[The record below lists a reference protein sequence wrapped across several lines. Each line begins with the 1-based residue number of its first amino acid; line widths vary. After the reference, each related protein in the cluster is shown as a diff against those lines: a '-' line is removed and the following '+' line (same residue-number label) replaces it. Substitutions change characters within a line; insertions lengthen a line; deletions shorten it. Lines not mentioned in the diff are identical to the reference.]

1 MKTILFLFVIHSSF
15 GLWSQSTNISIEYLD
30 SSDYPEVYEQA
41 KKLWSLIERK
51 RFSQIAKRLEDGKDE
66 DKWRGSE
73 LRRRVRWMAELI
85 TENGI
90 PPCFVGQQSSLADW
104 SALNKIMMCKTVQD
118 GYESIM
124 VSLHYHRKDISNK
137 ADVINLSF
145 TPYGVLTK
153 ISLSVSEKAL
163 KKFADEDEPRKNAHP
178 ILSGQKLD
186 PIDAYRLEGKWE
198 LNRVDFVN
206 QDKNGAEKATT
217 AIDMNQM
224 KKQWLQFEANGNV
237 KIKTESRKGPTEE
250 KLTFY
255 VRENT
260 VHMLQGFLRSDR
272 YLVERLDNNELVLL
286 TYHTGLYTSRQRK
299 YYLRTE
305 PTDFD
310 RNTFESRQKELIEE
324 PIFPKE
330 IKHGIL
336 QTYGSRFYFTP
347 DGTKTIGWPYTGLL
361 YQEDNKGNRVTETEI
376 TDGYKSG
383 KYTSWHEGYVYL
395 TGYYLQGKMNGVW
408 TYYHDASTMSNLVT
422 YKNGTLDGPYKC
434 WFKNGNLFTEV
445 VYELGKVHGNS
456 HEYTETGE
464 LFKTT
469 QFEYGKLTGEWYHSI
484 GDEISIDDMTQKDGI
499 YYLNGLAYSGK
510 ATSFFKTDDRNP
522 QLIRQEISLTGGLF
536 HGPYTERFENDALRK
551 VGQYKNGEK
560 DGNWKIYHKSGF
572 LWQTMDW
579 ENGKKNGYQT
589 HLSKKGVMFSK
600 TGWKNDLR
608 DGSHTQWEYDGSK
621 IVETGF
627 YSKGKRHG
635 RWVYQKW
642 RYEYFDNGIQV
653 GTHIEFN
660 DRTVEHFET
669 DHHTRVERRFFKD
682 DYSGNSCEFT
692 SFWDNG
698 FMKEQGMMRSGYIR
712 TGLWKTHRQDKS
724 LESDGEYNING
735 KKQNNWR
742 YYDKQ
747 GRLFNVET
755 YDHSGKLIST
765 KQSGAIAGCSEKLK
779 NQPIRSTDQIVSIK
793 DLFACNGDFYYNRN
807 LFRGWAYYGT
817 TYAQYYEAGQATE
830 KIKRWWKNGKIQ
842 EESEK
847 RDGSYLGQL
856 TRWYESGQ
864 IHQSGFYE
872 NGHAIKFESW
882 YKDGRKEKHHWIE
895 NGIRNQDSWYKNGQ
909 KKEEKHFINRKEE
922 HGLWRGWHENGSRKY
937 VKNYSYGRAVGEWK
951 SWTDDSTLIMLATAK
966 NGYMIGKYQSWYTT
980 GQQHIS
986 GTWAAEGIKD
996 GEWKEWHPNG
1006 NLSIQEFYSNGK
1018 IEGEAIKWNADGT
1031 IFKRGNWSKGLEEGI
1046 HVQERFGRVERQET
1060 SYLHGIKHGSNKLWH
1075 SNGQLKIEENF
1086 LYGLLQGQRLT
1097 YFETGVKKTIEY
1109 YEKGEAS
1116 GKWTYFHATG
1126 KKSME
1131 FSHDEG
1137 LSVYKEYYDNGKI
1150 RTKGFRLNNQR
1161 DSLWRRYH
1169 PNGKISEIGSYRKG
1183 SKYGRWKSYD
1193 AAGNL
1198 INEKIHQ
1205 GVEKSAI
1212 RKKYSLST
1220 LDYGDF
1226 GLLIRL
1232 PRWHAYEKSL
1242 LRNARVKSDTVELFL
1257 EDTEDLGGIV
1267 QLESDGMTEISL
1279 RQKVESS
1286 FVIRKHNG
1294 RLPFCDWKP
1303 VQSKWRD
1310 METMEG
1316 GIYLFHDFDP
1326 VATDHWN
1333 VDEII
1338 EKLRADKD
1346 LTYPQE
1352 QEYIDLMRNA
1362 DHRAVAM
1369 RSIISFV
1376 YIEISGLDKKEENFK
1391 RILKFNFSYGC

>member
-1 MKTILFLFVIHSSF
+1 LQPHGI
-15 GLWSQSTNISIEYLD
+15 IEY
-30 SSDYPEVYEQA
+30 
-41 KKLWSLIERK
+41 
-51 RFSQIAKRLEDGKDE
+51 
-66 DKWRGSE
+66 
-73 LRRRVRWMAELI
+73 
-85 TENGI
+85 
-90 PPCFVGQQSSLADW
+90 FVFCMSKNEEG
-104 SALNKIMMCKTVQD
+104 
-118 GYESIM
+118 
-124 VSLHYHRKDISNK
+124 
-137 ADVINLSF
+137 VI
-145 TPYGVLTK
+145 
-153 ISLSVSEKAL
+153 
-163 KKFADEDEPRKNAHP
+163 
-178 ILSGQKLD
+178 
-186 PIDAYRLEGKWE
+186 
-198 LNRVDFVN
+198 
-206 QDKNGAEKATT
+206 
-217 AIDMNQM
+217 
-224 KKQWLQFEANGNV
+224 
-237 KIKTESRKGPTEE
+237 
-250 KLTFY
+250 
-255 VRENT
+255 
-260 VHMLQGFLRSDR
+260 
-272 YLVERLDNNELVLL
+272 
-286 TYHTGLYTSRQRK
+286 
-299 YYLRTE
+299 
-305 PTDFD
+305 
-310 RNTFESRQKELIEE
+310 
-324 PIFPKE
+324 
-330 IKHGIL
+330 
-336 QTYGSRFYFTP
+336 
-347 DGTKTIGWPYTGLL
+347 
-361 YQEDNKGNRVTETEI
+361 
-376 TDGYKSG
+376 
-383 KYTSWHEGYVYL
+383 
-395 TGYYLQGKMNGVW
+395 
-408 TYYHDASTMSNLVT
+408 
-422 YKNGTLDGPYKC
+422 
-434 WFKNGNLFTEV
+434 
-445 VYELGKVHGNS
+445 
-456 HEYTETGE
+456 
-464 LFKTT
+464 
-469 QFEYGKLTGEWYHSI
+469 
-484 GDEISIDDMTQKDGI
+484 DGI
-499 YYLNGLAYSGK
+499 
-510 ATSFFKTDDRNP
+510 
-522 QLIRQEISLTGGLF
+522 
-536 HGPYTERFENDALRK
+536 
-551 VGQYKNGEK
+551 
-560 DGNWKIYHKSGF
+560 
-572 LWQTMDW
+572 
-579 ENGKKNGYQT
+579 
-589 HLSKKGVMFSK
+589 
-600 TGWKNDLR
+600 
-608 DGSHTQWEYDGSK
+608 
-621 IVETGF
+621 
-627 YSKGKRHG
+627 
-635 RWVYQKW
+635 
-642 RYEYFDNGIQV
+642 
-653 GTHIEFN
+653 
-660 DRTVEHFET
+660 
-669 DHHTRVERRFFKD
+669 
-682 DYSGNSCEFT
+682 
-692 SFWDNG
+692 FWANG

-712 TGLWKTHRQDKS
+712 TGLWKTYRQDGS
-724 LESDGEYNING
+724 LEFDGEYNING

-922 HGLWRGWHENGSRKY
+922 HGLWRGWHENGSRNY

-1232 PRWHAYEKSL
+1232 PRWHAYEKNL
-1242 LRNARVKSDTVELFL
+1242 LRNARVKSDTVELWRIRRIWEGSF
-1257 EDTEDLGGIV
+1257 
-1267 QLESDGMTEISL
+1267 SL
-1279 RQKVESS
+1279 S
-1286 FVIRKHNG
+1286 
-1294 RLPFCDWKP
+1294 P
-1303 VQSKWRD
+1303 
-1310 METMEG
+1310 ME
-1316 GIYLFHDFDP
+1316 
-1326 VATDHWN
+1326 
-1333 VDEII
+1333 
-1338 EKLRADKD
+1338 
-1346 LTYPQE
+1346 
-1352 QEYIDLMRNA
+1352 
-1362 DHRAVAM
+1362 
-1369 RSIISFV
+1369 
-1376 YIEISGLDKKEENFK
+1376 
-1391 RILKFNFSYGC
+1391 